1 LSDSGFQGFLA
12 PLVFVRTV
20 GISAADALRLM
31 QAAQR
36 MSELVRWR
44 LAPPGVHADVYL
56 AHANS
61 VCRSK
66 PPAPQ
71 QQHKPGNSS
80 AGQSQNSSFDQTQL
94 YIDDNGW
101 HKTHPVCVLG
111 HASAADDD
119 FLARTPSLAF
129 PEALQ
134 MLQAGLHRIEGE
146 LIALRMLY
154 ILGCS
159 AWEERAR
166 WKTHRLQL
174 SHNARLVAVIEPMV
188 WRAHL
193 LGDCTVDE
201 LGQASLQAIPH
212 SSNFAAPG
220 FDALPLE
227 GALWEFAKRCP
238 EGLLS
243 EMVPTVYLRAP
254 LTHRRPTKMSA
265 RFLGEHCVAILR
277 ALDTHSRT
285 ADELQTAMRMQRP
298 ALLRTLAC
306 LALIRAIHPEPRPR
320 GLLGWLPQRWRGKVF
335 GISGLF

>member
-1 LSDSGFQGFLA
+1 LSDSAFQGSLA

-44 LAPPGVHADVYL
+44 LAPSGVPADVYL

-61 VCRSK
+61 VRHGK
-66 PPAPQ
+66 PPAA
-71 QQHKPGNSS
+71 QHKSGHSS
-80 AGQSQNSSFDQTQL
+80 AGQSQNSSFEQTQL

-101 HKTHPVCVLG
+101 YKTHPVCVLG
-111 HASAADDD
+111 HASANDD
-119 FLARTPSLAF
+119 FLARAPSLVF

-154 ILGCS
+154 VLGFS

-193 LGDCTVDE
+193 LADCTVDE
-201 LGQASLQAIPH
+201 LGLASLQAIPH

-243 EMVPTVYLRAP
+243 DMVPTVYLRVP
-254 LTHRRPTKMSA
+254 LTHRRPTQLSRRA
-265 RFLGEHCVAILR
+265 LGDHCVAVLR

-285 ADELQTAMRMQRP
+285 ADELQAAMRMERP
-298 ALLRTLAC
+298 ALLRALAC

-320 GLLGWLPQRWRGKVF
+320 GLFGWLPQRWRGKVF
-335 GISGLF
+335 GASGLF